1 MKKIK
6 TSPADSIEITL
17 DIVAEDTKQ
26 LKEIIEKIE
35 EIKNTQRIISDF
47 KVKMV
52 SEDKEKIDW
61 DALKKKVAE
70 DGKSI

>member
-6 TSPADSIEITL
+6 TSPDSIEITL

-47 KVKMV
+47 KLNVV
-52 SEDKEKIDW
+52 SKDKEKIDW